1 MIRVNGLVLKMHKF
15 LSLQV
20 LFIFT
25 YKDFTSTKE
34 ASNDHFS
41 KLLNGHCFYLDM
53 EMIQIKK
60 DDRFLVKKM
69 NSFFL
74 VIFKNSHLSFLTKR
88 KTQIFFTLWEVFSKQ
103 FSKIVF

>member
-34 ASNDHFS
+34 ANNDHFS

-74 VIFKNSHLSFLTKR
+74 VIFKNSHLSFLTRR
-88 KTQIFFTLWEVFSKQ
+88 KTQNFFTLFGKYFQKSSQK
-103 FSKIVF
+103 

>member
-34 ASNDHFS
+34 ANNDHFS
-41 KLLNGHCFYLDM
+41 KLLNGHCFCLDM

-60 DDRFLVKKM
+60 DDRVLVKKM

-74 VIFKNSHLSFLTKR
+74 VIFKNSHLSFLTRR
-88 KTQIFFTLWEVFSKQ
+88 KTQNFFTLFGKYFQKSSQK
-103 FSKIVF
+103 